1 MKWSRGVAAFTWRL
15 NGVTVLCLGKDVL
28 YLLPMPIHTRLKQ
41 AERIY
46 LFFSFLFIRFFH
58 RETTSL

>member
-46 LFFSFLFIRFFH
+46 LFFLFSFY
-58 RETTSL
+58 SLLS